1 MYLEL
6 NITDTLVINKK
17 IKCPLCRSFS
27 QISISSEIHD
37 DFNCPICLDDI
48 MLESNIS
55 IYKLSCNHYFCMEC
69 INKYIE
75 NNKKYNQPII
85 MNNISKCL
93 LILIIFIIGI
103 IYFYCVLLFIS
114 SFTIYIVLYYLYHI

>member
-6 NITDTLVINKK
+6 DMTNILVINEN
-17 IKCPLCRSFS
+17 IKCPICRSIS

-37 DFNCPICLDDI
+37 EFNCSKCLDNI
-48 MLESNIS
+48 MVESNIS
-55 IYKLSCNHYFCMEC
+55 ICKLSCNHYFCMEC

-85 MNNISKCL
+85 INNTNIINNISECMYINIWYIYNRNYIFL
-93 LILIIFIIGI
+93 LC
-103 IYFYCVLLFIS
+103 Y
-114 SFTIYIVLYYLYHI
+114 TIYIMYRLLI

>member
-6 NITDTLVINKK
+6 NMTNILVINEN
-17 IKCPLCRSFS
+17 IKCPICRSIS
-27 QISISSEIHD
+27 QISKSSEIHD
-37 DFNCPICLDDI
+37 DFDCPICLDNI
-48 MLESNIS
+48 MVESNIS

-85 MNNISKCL
+85 INNTNFINNNISEC
-93 LILIIFIIGI
+93 ILIFGIFSMGI
-103 IYFYCVLLFIS
+103 IYFYCGLLFIS
-114 SFTIYIVLYYLYHI
+114 YMGY

>member
-6 NITDTLVINKK
+6 NMTNILVINEN
-17 IKCPLCRSFS
+17 IKCPICRSIS

-37 DFNCPICLDDI
+37 DFNCPICLDNI
-48 MLESNIS
+48 MVESNIS

-85 MNNISKCL
+85 INNTNIINNNIREC
-93 LILIIFIIGI
+93 ILIFCIFIIGI
-103 IYFYCVLLFIS
+103 IYLYCVLLFIS
-114 SFTIYIVLYYLYHI
+114 YIAY